1 MDTKTVY
8 VIGAVHIAAR
18 NKTDNFEDKAKNR
31 IQIKIKKLNFILL
44 PSVYKGIHG

>member
-18 NKTDNFEDKAKNR
+18 NKTDNFDNKAKTEYR
-31 IQIKIKKLNFILL
+31 
-44 PSVYKGIHG
+44 